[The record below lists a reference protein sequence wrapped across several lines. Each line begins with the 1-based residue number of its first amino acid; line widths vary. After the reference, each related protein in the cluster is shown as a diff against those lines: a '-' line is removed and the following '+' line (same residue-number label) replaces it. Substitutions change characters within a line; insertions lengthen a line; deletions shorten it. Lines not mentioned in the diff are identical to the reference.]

1 MSTASNA
8 VLIKRA
14 ATASIVTATLLMV
27 SKVFAWSISDSAS
40 VLSSLLDSLMDIAAS
55 AVNFFAVRYALM
67 PADDDHPFGHTK
79 AEGLAALIQSAFILG
94 SAAVLLLHVID
105 RLLHP
110 KALTSLEESVAVM
123 LFSAVATSALVLYQ
137 RWVYK
142 RTHSLAIKADSAH
155 YYGDILTSIA
165 VVVALVASYF
175 EYYWLDPVVALGIAG
190 VLLYSVYGIVMDA
203 LQVLMDKA
211 MSEEEERELQLLILS
226 CDGVRGVHDLKT
238 RQAGAMQFI
247 QMHLELDANQ
257 SLKAAHAIG
266 DSVEKTVL
274 DRFPR
279 AEIIIHHDPV

>member
-1 MSTASNA
+1 MTSVSNA

-123 LFSAVATSALVLYQ
+123 LFSALATSALVLYQ
-137 RWVYK
+137 RWVYRK
-142 RTHSLAIKADSAH
+142 THSLAIKADSAH
-155 YYGDILTSIA
+155 YYGDILTSVA

-211 MSEEEERELQLLILS
+211 MSEEEERELQTLIRS
-226 CDGVRGVHDLKT
+226 CEGVRGVHDLKT

-257 SLKAAHAIG
+257 SLKSAHAIG
-266 DSVEKTVL
+266 DAVEKTVL

>member
-1 MSTASNA
+1 MTSVSNA

-55 AVNFFAVRYALM
+55 TVNFFAVRYALM

-94 SAAVLLLHVID
+94 SAAVLLLHVVD

-123 LFSAVATSALVLYQ
+123 LFSALATSALVLYQ
-137 RWVYK
+137 RWVYRK
-142 RTHSLAIKADSAH
+142 THSLAIKADSAH
-155 YYGDILTSIA
+155 YYGDILTSVA

-211 MSEEEERELQLLILS
+211 MSEEEERELQTLIRS
-226 CDGVRGVHDLKT
+226 CEGVRGVHDLKT

-257 SLKAAHAIG
+257 SLKSAHAIG
-266 DSVEKTVL
+266 DAVEKTVL